1 MPNRS
6 ITRAVALA
14 ALVAALGAVPVA
26 AAAPPAPP
34 RAVQEFMTEPR
45 FVLSLPDGGGAW
57 TVWSG
62 LVGPDQWYALSS
74 PRAGRITG
82 AACPD
87 PSRPLTVCFSG
98 GVVRGRSVV
107 VGRVTAATVAAFDD
121 RGRRLRSVRRGDS
134 YLVVFGGSPKRVT
147 VVARDARKRVVAR
160 RTIVYQPR

>member
-1 MPNRS
+1 VPFRS
-6 ITRAVALA
+6 TTRAVVLA
-14 ALVAALGAVPVA
+14 GLVAAAGAVPVA
-26 AAAPPAPP
+26 AAAPTPP

-74 PRAGRITG
+74 PRAGRVTG

-87 PSRPLTVCFSG
+87 PGRPLTVCFSG
-98 GVVRGRSVV
+98 GVLRGRSVV

-160 RTIVYQPR
+160 RTIAYEPR